1 MSLLKVIKVFLERSS
16 LSYHVNTYGKGEALL
31 LLHGFTGDNRTW
43 DPFISSWKE
52 RYQVITV
59 DIIGHGKTD
68 CPNEIEQYSIFEVV
82 EQLRE
87 IIEKLGLIKVN
98 LLGYS
103 MGGRLALAYYF
114 KYPQTVNKLILES
127 TSPGLRTEHERTE
140 RRIQDEKLGDS
151 IIEYGI
157 ESFTNKWENIPLF
170 QSQQAL
176 SDSVKQKI
184 RNQRLANNPVG
195 LANSLKGMGTGA
207 QPSYWT
213 EVPNLTNTLLIT
225 GELDQKFV
233 RIANEMTEI
242 NEILTHISVNNAGH
256 AIHVEKPEIFDTI
269 VMEFLENHQ

>member
-1 MSLLKVIKVFLERSS
+1 MSLLKVIKVYLERSS

-31 LLHGFTGDNRTW
+31 LLHGFTGDNSTW

-68 CPNEIEQYSIFEVV
+68 CPNEIEQYSIFAVV

-176 SDSVKQKI
+176 TDSVKQKI

-213 EVPNLTNTLLIT
+213 EVPKLTNTLLIT
-225 GELDQKFV
+225 GDLDQKFV

-242 NEILTHISVNNAGH
+242 NEILAHISVNNAGH

>member
-1 MSLLKVIKVFLERSS
+1 MSLLKVIKVYLERSS

-31 LLHGFTGDNRTW
+31 LLHGFTGDNSTW
-43 DPFISSWKE
+43 DTFISSWKE

-68 CPNEIEQYSIFEVV
+68 CPNEIEQYSIFAVV

-176 SDSVKQKI
+176 TDSVKQKI

-213 EVPNLTNTLLIT
+213 EVPKLTNTLLIT
-225 GELDQKFV
+225 GDLDQKFV

-242 NEILTHISVNNAGH
+242 NEILAHISVNNAGH